1 MAVPAWIMTTVLPM
15 IMVGTAVSMLLLIA
29 GMRAL
34 SVAMLAG
41 EMSVMVVRAIVPVG
55 AALRL
60 ERPIH
65 RRRRAALPARHVGEH
80 RILLDVE
87 GLRGHLG
94 RRVPVADVVGDLE
107 KTQRVLGAQ
116 LQEALRRGLYLDEA
130 AVFQHHGVAV
140 IEHGGLVEVEEEVEP
155 GIALQSDSPA
165 VAAFVIEGHSLRD
178 AVRRHGRFSDDRR
191 SAEHG

>member
-1 MAVPAWIMTTVLPM
+1 MTTVLAM
-15 IMVGTAVSMLLLIA
+15 IMVGTAVSMLLLVA

-80 RILLDVE
+80 RVLLDVE

-107 KTQRVLGAQ
+107 EPQRVFGAQ
-116 LQEALRRGLYLDEA
+116 LQEALRRGPHRDQSTVLQL
-130 AVFQHHGVAV
+130 HGVAV
-140 IEHGGLVEVEEEVEP
+140 VEYGGLLEVEQEVEP
-155 GIALQSDSPA
+155 GIARQSDPP
-165 VAAFVIEGHSLRD
+165 
-178 AVRRHGRFSDDRR
+178 
-191 SAEHG
+191 